1 MGKTKLTYADPKL
14 EIWIC
19 KDDVITS
26 SGDLQAAYD
35 DTVQYLQDVRLS
47 MLLHS
52 GILQQYLYQCIPSYT
67 KESHLSP

>member
-35 DTVQYLQDVRLS
+35 DTGS
-47 MLLHS
+47 WKNTWF
-52 GILQQYLYQCIPSYT
+52 GGT
-67 KESHLSP
+67 ES

>member
-26 SGDLQAAYD
+26 SGDLATYD
-35 DTVQYLQDVRLS
+35 DTGSWKDAWSDVTGS
-47 MLLHS
+47 
-52 GILQQYLYQCIPSYT
+52 
-67 KESHLSP
+67 

>member
-35 DTVQYLQDVRLS
+35 DTGS
-47 MLLHS
+47 WKKAWFEETGS
-52 GILQQYLYQCIPSYT
+52 
-67 KESHLSP
+67 